1 MEVECVE
8 NHSSELC
15 ELGLMK
21 EMRIRGAVN
30 FLVLGLV
37 LMLVLVVGA
46 FALAKEEPGSVAA
59 QFMSALA
66 KHDAKKLTELSYIG
80 KTEPAEIESAR
91 DRLSKD
97 WDFCVNTA
105 GKYYT
110 FAWRISGSRK
120 SSEDSASV
128 TLQVQRN
135 LTSGGSYDE
144 KYELPLEKEGGKWKV
159 VPGGISSEM
168 FPGLPR

>member
-1 MEVECVE
+1 MEAECDQ
-8 NHSSELC
+8 NYSSKLF

-30 FLVLGLV
+30 FLWLGLI
-37 LMLVLVVGA
+37 LMLVLIVGA

-66 KHDAKKLTELSYIG
+66 KHDVEKLTDLSYIG
-80 KTEPAEIESAR
+80 KTEPAEIESSR
-91 DRLSKD
+91 EKLKKS

-105 GKYYT
+105 GKHYT
-110 FAWRISGSRK
+110 FAWRTSASRK
-120 SSEDSASV
+120 SSENSASV

-135 LTSGGSYDE
+135 IANGGSYDE
-144 KYELPLEKEGGKWKV
+144 KYELPMEQEGGKWKV
-159 VPGGISSEM
+159 VVSGISSDM

>member
-1 MEVECVE
+1 METERDE
-8 NHSSELC
+8 NNPSQLF

-21 EMRIRGAVN
+21 EMRIRGAIN
-30 FLVLGLV
+30 YLLLGLV
-37 LMLVLVVGA
+37 LMLVLVIGA
-46 FALAKEEPGSVAA
+46 FALAKEEPASVAA

-66 KHDAKKLTELSYIG
+66 KHNPEKLTELSYIG
-80 KTEPAEIESAR
+80 KTAPAELESSR
-91 DRLSKD
+91 ENLRKD

-110 FAWRISGSRK
+110 FSWRIVGSRK

-128 TLQVQRN
+128 TLQIMRN
-135 LTSGGSYDE
+135 LASGSSYDE
-144 KYELPLEKEGGKWKV
+144 KYELPMEKEGGRWKV

>member
-1 MEVECVE
+1 
-8 NHSSELC
+8 
-15 ELGLMK
+15 MK
-21 EMRIRGAVN
+21 EMRIRGGVN
-30 FLVLGLV
+30 FLLLGLI

-46 FALAKEEPGSVAA
+46 FALAKEEPSSVAA

-66 KHDAKKLTELSYIG
+66 RHDAKKLAELSYIG

-91 DRLSKD
+91 EKLQKD

-120 SSEDSASV
+120 ASEDSASV
-128 TLQVQRN
+128 SLQVKRN
-135 LTSGGSYDE
+135 IAAGGSYDE
-144 KYELPLEKEGGKWKV
+144 KYELPIEKEGGKWKIV
-159 VPGGISSEM
+159 ASGISSEM

>member
-1 MEVECVE
+1 
-8 NHSSELC
+8 
-15 ELGLMK
+15 MK

-30 FLVLGLV
+30 FLLLGLV

-66 KHDAKKLTELSYIG
+66 KHDAKKLAELSYIG
-80 KTEPAEIESAR
+80 KTEPAEIEATR
-91 DRLSKD
+91 EKLQKD

-110 FAWRISGSRK
+110 FRWRISGARK
-120 SSEDSASV
+120 ANEDSASV

-135 LTSGGSYDE
+135 LVSGGSYDE
-144 KYELPLEKEGGKWKV
+144 KYELPMEKEGGKWKV
-159 VPGGISSEM
+159 DATGISSEM